1 MVTDWGGWDERAH
14 GGEIRHLAWVLE
26 LTLRVATAP
35 TPAEVHRALQALAGG
50 GVEPS
55 RHTIRIART
64 RLRELARASG
74 GPTDGQEGGRDP

>member
-1 MVTDWGGWDERAH
+1 MDRGGWDERAH
-14 GGEIRHLAWVLE
+14 EGEILRLAWVLE
-26 LTLRVATAP
+26 LTIRVATAP
-35 TPAEVHRALQALAGG
+35 TPEEVHRALQALAGG

-74 GPTDGQEGGRDP
+74 GPTDGHEGGRDP